1 MLPMPLSFQAG
12 IVAWL
17 VRAYHGGAAGVTGAL
32 RAVSTH
38 TGIPVV
44 VVAALALV
52 LSYRMIRR
60 GARLAL
66 EVGVAVVLLLVA
78 TKLGW
83 IHW

>member
-1 MLPMPLSFQAG
+1 MPFTLPWGIAAG
-12 IVAWL
+12 L
-17 VRAYHGGAAGVTGAL
+17 GRAYQGGMAGVTSAL
-32 RAVSTH
+32 HSVSNH

-52 LSYRMIRR
+52 LSYRLVRR
-60 GARLAL
+60 ATRLAGEMAIAL
-66 EVGVAVVLLLVA
+66 ALVLVA

>member
-1 MLPMPLSFQAG
+1 MPFSTPVG
-12 IVAWL
+12 ITAWL
-17 VRAYHGGAAGVTGAL
+17 VHAYHGGMAGVTAGL
-32 RAVSTH
+32 HAVSRH

-44 VVAALALV
+44 VVAALVLV
-52 LSYRMIRR
+52 LSYRVIRR

-66 EVGVAVVLLLVA
+66 EVGVVVAVLLVA

>member
-1 MLPMPLSFQAG
+1 MPLRLAFLGPVA
-12 IVAWL
+12 AWL
-17 VRAYHGGAAGVTGAL
+17 TRAYHGGMAGVTSAL
-32 RAVSTH
+32 KEISQH

-52 LSYRMIRR
+52 LSYRAVRR
-60 GARLAL
+60 ATRLAG
-66 EVGVAVVLLLVA
+66 EVAIALALVLAA

>member
-1 MLPMPLSFQAG
+1 MPVTPSLG
-12 IVAWL
+12 ILAWV
-17 VRAYHGGAAGVTGAL
+17 VRAYHGGTASLAAAL
-32 RAVSTH
+32 HAVSQH

-60 GARLAL
+60 GARLAF
-66 EVGVAVVLLLVA
+66 EVAVVVVLLLGA
-78 TKLGW
+78 TRFGW